1 MTSSSFGTIVG
12 KERDKIPGYGVQN
25 YAETEPDLTDEV
37 NDQITRNQQDTV
49 DFYTEMANIQRELAE
64 RPLQNL
70 ESLAT
75 FSRSASQA
83 IQTFRDR
90 QEAQDKINEAMDFL
104 DRNSTAEL
112 YTKEGTLEL
121 ENAKFD
127 NELLN
132 ENTEASLNFLRARN
146 VPVPEDVSTK
156 ELLRLLNQN
165 MFGARQQF
173 INENGGQDII
183 DSETFIELHNAAD
196 ELMITAMLRK
206 ARSLGIDTNSRE
218 FRKAFYNTIYP
229 DIKQR
234 RENNIQSWKGNANR
248 NFKKINKE
256 KTRDIIVKT
265 LEPYSENAKF
275 DVDVM
280 TLVETVKNRIPEVET
295 NRDAIEYIFTEVAA
309 ETAETERRL
318 NLEHL
323 EYLFDVSIF
332 EHSASGV

>member
-127 NELLN
+127 NQLLN
-132 ENTEASLNFLRARN
+132 ENTEASLNF
-146 VPVPEDVSTK
+146 S
-156 ELLRLLNQN
+156 
-165 MFGARQQF
+165 
-173 INENGGQDII
+173 
-183 DSETFIELHNAAD
+183 
-196 ELMITAMLRK
+196 
-206 ARSLGIDTNSRE
+206 
-218 FRKAFYNTIYP
+218 
-229 DIKQR
+229 
-234 RENNIQSWKGNANR
+234 
-248 NFKKINKE
+248 
-256 KTRDIIVKT
+256 
-265 LEPYSENAKF
+265 
-275 DVDVM
+275 
-280 TLVETVKNRIPEVET
+280 
-295 NRDAIEYIFTEVAA
+295 AA
-309 ETAETERRL
+309 EGSSEFL
-318 NLEHL
+318 
-323 EYLFDVSIF
+323 
-332 EHSASGV
+332 SG

>member
-25 YAETEPDLTDEV
+25 YAETEPDLTDAV
-37 NDQITRNQQDTV
+37 NEQITRNQQDTV

-104 DRNSTAEL
+104 DKNSTAEL

-146 VPVPEDVSTK
+146 VPVPEDVS
-156 ELLRLLNQN
+156 
-165 MFGARQQF
+165 
-173 INENGGQDII
+173 
-183 DSETFIELHNAAD
+183 
-196 ELMITAMLRK
+196 
-206 ARSLGIDTNSRE
+206 
-218 FRKAFYNTIYP
+218 
-229 DIKQR
+229 IK
-234 RENNIQSWKGNANR
+234 
-248 NFKKINKE
+248 
-256 KTRDIIVKT
+256 
-265 LEPYSENAKF
+265 
-275 DVDVM
+275 
-280 TLVETVKNRIPEVET
+280 
-295 NRDAIEYIFTEVAA
+295 
-309 ETAETERRL
+309 
-318 NLEHL
+318 
-323 EYLFDVSIF
+323 
-332 EHSASGV
+332 